1 MSRATQDYAT
11 LRMASCTGL
20 SPSVGHLSRYFH
32 SPCFLRYCGPTTP
45 KVPQHLRFGLF
56 PVRSPL
62 LGESFLFSL
71 PTGTKMFQFPA
82 FAHCFSS
89 VTGLQP
95 AGLSHSDIH
104 GSKIICISPGLFA
117 AYHVLH
123 RLQEPRHPPYAL
135 SYLLTIPISLR
146 AVSAESCTFGK
157 FTFSCSFFVFP
168 SRNYKEF
175 LCCPICQRSFSC
187 GFFRTF
193 LWRITDSN
201 R

>member
-1 MSRATQDYAT
+1 MSRATQDTAT
-11 LRMASCTGL
+11 LHMASCTGL
-20 SPSVGHLSRYFH
+20 SPSVGRFSKRFH
-32 SPCFLRYCGPTTP
+32 SPSFLRHRGPTTP
-45 KVPQHLRFGLF
+45 TMPEHRRFGLF

-71 PTGTKMFQFPA
+71 PAGTKMFQFPA
-82 FAHCFSS
+82 FAHHTSG

-95 AGLSHSDIH
+95 AGLSHSEIS
-104 GSKIICISPGLFA
+104 GSKVICTSPKLIA

-135 SYLLTIPISLR
+135 SYLLTVPISLR

-157 FTFSCSFFVFP
+157 FYLCCSFLLEL
-168 SRNYKEF
+168 EF
-175 LCCPICQRSFSC
+175 LKNLVLSNMSKIMCELLRD
-187 GFFRTF
+187 TE
-193 LWRITDSN
+193 WRITDSN